1 MDAKKLLINTAVIP
15 KDSTI
20 IVGFSGGPDSLCLL
34 HQLKLLKDEYNL
46 KLIAAHL
53 DHGWREHSA
62 DDVQHCK
69 HLCREWDI
77 PFIAGHARD
86 FEENVKKTGS
96 KEDVGRR
103 MRRSFFKQVAHEHNA
118 QAIALGHHHNDQIEN
133 FFIRMV
139 RGTTLTGLAGMQEQ
153 QGLYIRPLLNA
164 TKEDILQYLA
174 DNHLHYLIDPS
185 NSNEEFLRN
194 RIRAHLVPA
203 LARCDTRAM
212 DNVMRTF
219 EHIKAAETFL
229 QNLTQQMF
237 TQLLVKETPP
247 TVDLKK
253 FSSLDRFLQYRIL
266 QYWITS
272 YAPSFTLTEAF
283 LDEVMRFLE
292 SPRGGTHQLGTG
304 WHMIKK
310 QHQAFIET
318 ACSLTSSAA

>member
-1 MDAKKLLINTAVIP
+1 MDAKKLLINTTVVP

-34 HQLKLLKDEYNL
+34 HQLVQLKDEFNL
-46 KLIAAHL
+46 NLIAAHL
-53 DHGWREHSA
+53 DHGWRETSA

-69 HLCREWDI
+69 HLCREWSI
-77 PFIAGHARD
+77 PFVEGHARD
-86 FEENVKKTGS
+86 FEEAVKKTGS

-103 MRRSFFKQVAHEHNA
+103 MRRSFFKKVAQDHNA
-118 QAIALGHHHNDQIEN
+118 QAIAVGHHRNDQIEN
-133 FFIRMV
+133 FFIRMI

-153 QGLYIRPLLNA
+153 QGLYIRPLLDA
-164 TKEDILQYLA
+164 TKEDIVQYLQ
-174 DNHLHYLIDPS
+174 DQHLPYLIDPS

-194 RIRAHLVPA
+194 RIRAHLIPA
-203 LARCDTRAM
+203 LARCDTRAL

-219 EHIKAAETFL
+219 EHVKAAETFL
-229 QNLTQQMF
+229 QQLTQQTF
-237 TQLLVKETPP
+237 ANLLVQETPA
-247 TVDLKK
+247 TIDLKK
-253 FSSLDRFLQYRIL
+253 FAALDRFLQYRIL

-304 WHMIKK
+304 WHMVKK
-310 QHQAFIET
+310 QQQAYIQT
-318 ACSLTSSAA
+318 ACTV